1 MMQILKVWFSVNN
14 QVKHKILQKKKQKKD
29 WFCQL
34 LRKQFKKW
42 EMKVKLKLNWEMIE
56 NSNGLSTEMMSF

>member
-14 QVKHKILQKKKQKKD
+14 QVKHKILQKKKK
-29 WFCQL
+29 WFFQL